1 MKIYLVRH
9 AIAEAHGAPPD
20 PARAAAKKSKPFAV
34 DSDSDRALTEQGK
47 SKMARAA
54 QGLRKIKIGL
64 DLVLTS
70 PLRRARETAEIVAG
84 ELGGVKIETLDALA
98 PGAEPSAIVTALRR
112 LQNLQAVALVGHEPD
127 LGHLASFLLAGSPNA
142 CHVNFKKGAVACLE
156 GDFADGASS
165 CSLLWLMPPK
175 LLRAI

>member
-9 AIAEAHGAPPD
+9 AIAEAHGVSPD
-20 PARAAAKKSKPFAV
+20 LVRAAAKKSKPFAV
-34 DSDSDRALTEQGK
+34 NGDSDRALTEQGK

-54 QGLRKIKIGL
+54 QGLRKIKVDL

-84 ELGGVKIETLDALA
+84 QLGGVKIETLDALS
-98 PGAEPSAIVTALRR
+98 PGAEPSAVITALRHHQDLR
-112 LQNLQAVALVGHEPD
+112 SIALVGHEPD
-127 LGHLASFLLAGSPNA
+127 LGHLASFLLAGSPSA
-142 CHVNFKKGAVACLE
+142 CHVTFKKGAVACLE
-156 GDFADGASS
+156 GDLADEATS

-175 LLRAI
+175 MLRSL